1 LAILAEIALEDIMA
15 AVTAT
20 DAKNRF
26 GQMLEMA
33 RTEPVHIQKN
43 GRDVGVL
50 ISPEEFQRYRQM
62 SETPKVRP
70 AVEEMLQKSIE
81 RRRSVYE
88 ALAK

>member
-1 LAILAEIALEDIMA
+1 LAILAEIAFEDIMA

-50 ISPEEFQRYRQM
+50 ISPEEFQRMQ
-62 SETPKVRP
+62 TGTTKP
-70 AVEEMLQKSIE
+70 AVNPLVVKLHEESV
-81 RRRSVYE
+81 RRYGKVYE

>member
-1 LAILAEIALEDIMA
+1 MA
-15 AVTAT
+15 SVTAT

-50 ISPEEFQRYRQM
+50 VSPEEFQRMQAD
-62 SETPKVRP
+62 PAKP
-70 AVEEMLQKSIE
+70 AVNPLVVKLHEESI
-81 RRRSVYE
+81 RRHRKVYE

>member
-1 LAILAEIALEDIMA
+1 MA

-43 GRDVGVL
+43 GRDLAVVV
-50 ISPEEFQRYRQM
+50 SAEEYARLTANSIAPR
-62 SETPKVRP
+62 VRP
-70 AVEEMLQKSIE
+70 AIEALLQRSIN
-81 RRRSVYE
+81 RHKALYE

>member
-1 LAILAEIALEDIMA
+1 MA
-15 AVTAT
+15 YITAT

-43 GRDVGVL
+43 GRDLAVVVS
-50 ISPEEFQRYRQM
+50 IEEYARL
-62 SETPKVRP
+62 TAGAAAPKVRP
-70 AVEEMLQKSIE
+70 AIELLLQRSIK
-81 RRRSVYE
+81 RHDALYK